1 VAPRR
6 EETSFVVGLPLPQVW
21 EVVSD
26 TQHINQLVFGL
37 SAGTVLERS
46 AAKARVRGTFGV
58 LAPEYDEYP
67 WIFEVPRRY
76 SNERVFTRGLL
87 RRLANSCELEE
98 SEGGT
103 RVRYALEVEGRG
115 LVGGLAASVAIGR
128 MRRGLARLQGLLSTM
143 ATSPLRGVAWP
154 PANPWREETLAR
166 ARPLIARLPSSPVIE
181 RLVEHIADA
190 TDADVARM
198 RPFALATTWA
208 TPRQETLEVFLRAAH
223 AGLLRLSWDLVC
235 PACEGAVS
243 VGHLKDLPANG
254 HCTSCDVDFSTGFAD
269 NVEATFAPEP
279 TVRPA
284 SRTVFC
290 LGSPSSTRSW
300 LAQRVLK
307 PGEAITLELQLGP
320 GRYRLQAAGVDSVA
334 TFDVGD
340 DGEATVATTLAQRDG
355 AATFSAL
362 PRVKAGA
369 VALRIENADDVVRR
383 VQLVH
388 RAFASQAA
396 TAADV
401 TALGLFRELFG
412 QEVLAPDQHVSVGRM
427 AILFTDLVGSTAMYE
442 RLGDASAYG
451 LVRRHFDLLR
461 GAITA
466 HDGRIVKTVGDAV
479 MASFDHPRD
488 AVRAGLDCIRALR
501 GLRGPDGG
509 PSGLRLKVGVHAGSC
524 LAIEANGSTDYFGRT
539 VNVAARVESLARPD
553 ELVVS
558 WAVLAD
564 EAAAAAVDAAVVAG
578 ATLERDRR
586 QVKGVA
592 DEVEVVRLAPPEA
605 P

>member
-1 VAPRR
+1 MAPRR
-6 EETSFVVGLPLPQVW
+6 EEVGFVVGLPLSRVW
-21 EVVSD
+21 EVLSD

-37 SAGTVLERS
+37 SAGTVVERS
-46 AAKARVRGTFGV
+46 VTKARVRGTFGV
-58 LAPEYDEYP
+58 FAPEYDEFP

-87 RRLANSCELEE
+87 RRLANACELEE
-98 SEGGT
+98 ADGGT

-115 LVGGLAASVAIGR
+115 VLGRIAASVAVLR
-128 MRRGLARLQGLLSTM
+128 MRRGLTRVQALLQSM
-143 ATSPLRGVAWP
+143 TSHPMRGVVWP

-166 ARPLIARLPSSPVIE
+166 ARPLLARLPASPV
-181 RLVEHIADA
+181 VEHLAAHLADA

-198 RPFALATTWA
+198 RPHALAATWG

-223 AGLLRLSWDLVC
+223 SGLLRLSWDLVC

-254 HCTSCDVDFSTGFAD
+254 HCSSCDLDFSTGFAD

-279 TVRPA
+279 TVRA
-284 SRTVFC
+284 ADRSVFC
-290 LGSPSSTRSW
+290 LGSPSSTKSW
-300 LAQRVLK
+300 LAQRVVK
-307 PGEAITLELQLGP
+307 PGESVTLTLQLGP
-320 GRYRLQAAGVDSVA
+320 GRYRLQAAGIDGTVA
-334 TFDVGD
+334 FDVGA
-340 DGEATVATTLAQRDG
+340 DGISEVATTLTRAG
-355 AATFSAL
+355 FSPVARL
-362 PRVKAGA
+362 KAGA
-369 VALRIENADDVVRR
+369 VTLRIDNGDDVERR

-388 RAFASQAA
+388 RAFASDAA

-401 TALGLFRELFG
+401 TSVGLFRELFG

-442 RLGDASAYG
+442 RLGDAAAYG

-461 GAITA
+461 AAIGA
-466 HDGRIVKTVGDAV
+466 HDGRVVKTVGDAV
-479 MASFDHPRD
+479 MASFDHPKD
-488 AVRAGLDCIRALR
+488 AVRAGLACIEALR
-501 GLRGPDGG
+501 TLRGSDGG
-509 PSGLRLKVGVHAGSC
+509 ASGLRLKVGVHTGPC
-524 LAIEANGSTDYFGRT
+524 LAIEANGGTDYFGRT

-564 EAAAAAVDAAVVAG
+564 EGAAAAVDAAVVAG
-578 ATLERDRR
+578 VVLERDRR

-592 DEVEVVRLAPPEA
+592 DEVEVVRLAPPELS
-605 P
+605 

>member
-1 VAPRR
+1 MAPRR
-6 EETSFVVGLPLPQVW
+6 EEVSFLVGLPLLRVW

-26 TQHINQLVFGL
+26 TQHINQLVYGL
-37 SAGTVLERS
+37 SAGTIVARD
-46 AAKARVRGTFGV
+46 AIRARVRGTFGM

-67 WIFEVPRRY
+67 WVFEVPRRY
-76 SNERVFTRGLL
+76 RNERVFTRGVL
-87 RRLANSCELEE
+87 RRLVNACALEE
-98 SEGGT
+98 DGAGT
-103 RVRYALEVEGRG
+103 RVHYELEVEGRG
-115 LVGGLAASVAIGR
+115 ALGRAASAIVAMR
-128 MRRGLARLQGLLSTM
+128 MRRGLGRLQAMLTSM
-143 ATSPLRGVAWP
+143 ASGPDLGVVWP

-166 ARPLIARLPSSPVIE
+166 ARPLLSRLPASPVVE
-181 RLVEHIADA
+181 RLAGLLADA

-198 RPFALATTWA
+198 RPFALAATWS

-254 HCTSCDVDFSTGFAD
+254 HCSSCDLDFNTGFSD

-279 TVRPA
+279 TVRA
-284 SRTVFC
+284 ATRAVFC

-300 LAQRVLK
+300 LAQRVVK
-307 PGEAITLELQLGP
+307 AGETITLALQLGP
-320 GRYRLQAAGVDSVA
+320 GRYRLQATGVAGPTA
-334 TFDVGD
+334 FDVAE
-340 DGEATVATTLAQRDG
+340 DGASGVVTTLGAQG
-355 AATFSAL
+355 FSPVPL
-362 PRVKAGA
+362 VKAGR
-369 VALRIENADDVVRR
+369 VSLRIDNADVVERR

-388 RAFASQAA
+388 RVFASQAA

-401 TALGLFRELFG
+401 TSLGLFRDLFG
-412 QEVLAPDQHVSVGRM
+412 QEVLAPDQHVSVGRT

-442 RLGDASAYG
+442 RLGDAAAYG
-451 LVRRHFDLLR
+451 LVRQHFGLLR
-461 GAITA
+461 IAITS
-466 HDGRIVKTVGDAV
+466 HNGRVVKTVGDAV
-479 MASFDHPRD
+479 MASFDHARD
-488 AVRAGLDCIRALR
+488 AVDAGLACIAALR
-501 GLRGPDGG
+501 TLRGSDGG
-509 PSGLRLKVGVHAGSC
+509 PSGLRLKVGVHAGAC

-564 EAAAAAVDAAVVAG
+564 EAAAAAIDAAVVAG
-578 ATLERDRR
+578 ATLERDRC

-592 DEVEVVRLAPPEA
+592 DEIDVVRLAPPEE

>member
-6 EETSFVVGLPLPQVW
+6 EELSFVVGLSLPQVW

-37 SAGTVLERS
+37 SAGTVVERS
-46 AAKARVRGTFGV
+46 ATKARVRGTFGI

-67 WIFEVPRRY
+67 WVFEVPRRY
-76 SNERVFTRGLL
+76 SNERVFTHGLL

-98 SEGGT
+98 ADGGT
-103 RVRYALEVEGRG
+103 RVRYALEVEGQG

-128 MRRGLARLQGLLSTM
+128 MRRGLDRLQGLLTSM
-143 ATSPLRGVAWP
+143 ATSPLRGVVWP

-166 ARPLIARLPSSPVIE
+166 ARPLLARLPSSPVVE
-181 RLVEHIADA
+181 RLKEYLADG
-190 TDADVARM
+190 TDADVSRM

-235 PACEGAVS
+235 PSCEGAVS
-243 VGHLKDLPANG
+243 VGHLKNLPSKG
-254 HCTSCDVDFSTGFAD
+254 HCASCDVDFTTGFAD

-279 TVRPA
+279 TVRAA
-284 SRTVFC
+284 SATVFC

-300 LAQRVLK
+300 LAQRMLK

-320 GRYRLQAAGVDSVA
+320 GRYRLQAAGIDRVVS
-334 TFDVGD
+334 FDVGE
-340 DGEATVATTLAQRDG
+340 DGAATVATTLGRRDG
-355 AATFSAL
+355 LVAFSPL

-369 VALRIENADDVVRR
+369 VTLRIDNGDDVTRR
-383 VQLVH
+383 VQLAH
-388 RAFASQAA
+388 RNFASEAA

-427 AILFTDLVGSTAMYE
+427 TILFTDLVGSTAMYE
-442 RLGDASAYG
+442 RLGDAAAYG
-451 LVRRHFDLLR
+451 LVRRHFDMLR
-461 GAITA
+461 GVIAA
-466 HDGRIVKTVGDAV
+466 HHGRVVKTVGDAV
-479 MASFDHPRD
+479 MASFAHPRD
-488 AVRAGLDCIRALR
+488 AVRAGLECICVLR
-501 GLRGPDGG
+501 QLRGPDGG
-509 PSGLRLKVGVHAGSC
+509 SPGLRLKVGVHTGSC

-564 EAAAAAVDAAVVAG
+564 EQAAAAVEAAVVAG

-592 DEVEVVRLAPPEA
+592 DEVEVARLTPPEA